1 MLASAVVHYFHQ
13 YMPGLIYVAV
23 SRVKSLDTI
32 QILNFS
38 AQQLLKPHQKITLI
52 KHITFPSDVL
62 DGPMLQCS
70 EDEDVAAPQ
79 ELLDVYKASVNSSES
94 TRRIL
99 IKSRDHLLAMNA
111 SPSSIA
117 STLVEEKYRAVNFL
131 LTDNYWLKV
140 QCLAE
145 LMWFHSFLIIEKP
158 HRRKPR
164 QDYH

>member
-1 MLASAVVHYFHQ
+1 
-13 YMPGLIYVAV
+13 
-23 SRVKSLDTI
+23 
-32 QILNFS
+32 
-38 AQQLLKPHQKITLI
+38 
-52 KHITFPSDVL
+52 
-62 DGPMLQCS
+62 MLQCS

-117 STLVEEKYRAVNFL
+117 STLLEEKYRAVNFL

>member
-1 MLASAVVHYFHQ
+1 
-13 YMPGLIYVAV
+13 
-23 SRVKSLDTI
+23 
-32 QILNFS
+32 
-38 AQQLLKPHQKITLI
+38 
-52 KHITFPSDVL
+52 
-62 DGPMLQCS
+62 MLQCS

>member
-1 MLASAVVHYFHQ
+1 
-13 YMPGLIYVAV
+13 
-23 SRVKSLDTI
+23 
-32 QILNFS
+32 
-38 AQQLLKPHQKITLI
+38 
-52 KHITFPSDVL
+52 
-62 DGPMLQCS
+62 MLQCS

-79 ELLDVYKASVNSSES
+79 ELLDVYKASVNSSKS

-117 STLVEEKYRAVNFL
+117 STLLEEKYRAVNFL

-145 LMWFHSFLIIEKP
+145 LMWFHSFLIIENLTEENRDKIIINIG
-158 HRRKPR
+158 R
-164 QDYH
+164 QGFTEVRLNKFFTSTRFSRYVCIVFPAKEMTIS

>member
-1 MLASAVVHYFHQ
+1 
-13 YMPGLIYVAV
+13 
-23 SRVKSLDTI
+23 
-32 QILNFS
+32 
-38 AQQLLKPHQKITLI
+38 
-52 KHITFPSDVL
+52 
-62 DGPMLQCS
+62 MLQCS

-79 ELLDVYKASVNSSES
+79 ELLDVYKASVNSSKS

-117 STLVEEKYRAVNFL
+117 STLLEEKYRAVNFL

-145 LMWFHSFLIIEKP
+145 LMWFHSFLIIENLTEENRDKIIINIG
-158 HRRKPR
+158 R
-164 QDYH
+164 QGFTEVRLNKFFTSTRFSQYVCIVFPAKDDNFLADCHY

>member
-1 MLASAVVHYFHQ
+1 
-13 YMPGLIYVAV
+13 
-23 SRVKSLDTI
+23 
-32 QILNFS
+32 
-38 AQQLLKPHQKITLI
+38 
-52 KHITFPSDVL
+52 
-62 DGPMLQCS
+62 MLQCS

-99 IKSRDHLLAMNA
+99 IKSRDHLWAMNA

-117 STLVEEKYRAVNFL
+117 STLLEEKYRAVNFL

-145 LMWFHSFLIIEKP
+145 LMWFHSFLIIENLIEENRDKIIIDIG
-158 HRRKPR
+158 R
-164 QDYH
+164 QGFTEVRLNKFFTSTRFSRYVCIVFPAKEMTIS

>member
-1 MLASAVVHYFHQ
+1 
-13 YMPGLIYVAV
+13 
-23 SRVKSLDTI
+23 
-32 QILNFS
+32 
-38 AQQLLKPHQKITLI
+38 
-52 KHITFPSDVL
+52 
-62 DGPMLQCS
+62 MLQCS

-117 STLVEEKYRAVNFL
+117 STLLEEKYRAVNFL

-145 LMWFHSFLIIEKP
+145 LMWFHSFLIIENLIEEN
-158 HRRKPR
+158 
-164 QDYH
+164 

>member
-1 MLASAVVHYFHQ
+1 
-13 YMPGLIYVAV
+13 
-23 SRVKSLDTI
+23 
-32 QILNFS
+32 
-38 AQQLLKPHQKITLI
+38 
-52 KHITFPSDVL
+52 
-62 DGPMLQCS
+62 MLQCS

-145 LMWFHSFLIIEKP
+145 LMWFHSFLIIENLIEENRDKIIINI
-158 HRRKPR
+158 RRQGFTEVRLNKFFTSIRVSRYVCIVFPAKEMTIS
-164 QDYH
+164 

>member
-1 MLASAVVHYFHQ
+1 
-13 YMPGLIYVAV
+13 
-23 SRVKSLDTI
+23 
-32 QILNFS
+32 
-38 AQQLLKPHQKITLI
+38 
-52 KHITFPSDVL
+52 
-62 DGPMLQCS
+62 MLQCS

-117 STLVEEKYRAVNFL
+117 STLLEEKYRAVNFL

-145 LMWFHSFLIIEKP
+145 LMWFHSFLIIENLTEENRDKIIINIG
-158 HRRKPR
+158 R
-164 QDYH
+164 QGFTEVRLNKFFTSTRFSRYVCIVFPAKDDNFLADCHY

>member
-1 MLASAVVHYFHQ
+1 
-13 YMPGLIYVAV
+13 
-23 SRVKSLDTI
+23 
-32 QILNFS
+32 
-38 AQQLLKPHQKITLI
+38 
-52 KHITFPSDVL
+52 
-62 DGPMLQCS
+62 MLQCS

-111 SPSSIA
+111 SPSLIA
-117 STLVEEKYRAVNFL
+117 STLLEEKYRAVNFL

-145 LMWFHSFLIIEKP
+145 LMWFHSFLIIENLIEENQDKIIINIG
-158 HRRKPR
+158 R
-164 QDYH
+164 QGFTEVRLNKFFTSTRFSRYVCIVFPAKEMTIS

>member
-1 MLASAVVHYFHQ
+1 
-13 YMPGLIYVAV
+13 
-23 SRVKSLDTI
+23 
-32 QILNFS
+32 
-38 AQQLLKPHQKITLI
+38 
-52 KHITFPSDVL
+52 
-62 DGPMLQCS
+62 MLQCS

-79 ELLDVYKASVNSSES
+79 ELLDVFKASVNSSES

-117 STLVEEKYRAVNFL
+117 STLLEEKYRAVNFL

-145 LMWFHSFLIIEKP
+145 LMWFHSFLIIENLTEENRDKIIINIG
-158 HRRKPR
+158 R
-164 QDYH
+164 QGFTEVRLNKFFTSTRFSRYVCIVFPAKEMTIS

>member
-1 MLASAVVHYFHQ
+1 
-13 YMPGLIYVAV
+13 
-23 SRVKSLDTI
+23 
-32 QILNFS
+32 
-38 AQQLLKPHQKITLI
+38 
-52 KHITFPSDVL
+52 
-62 DGPMLQCS
+62 MLQCS

-111 SPSSIA
+111 SPSLIA
-117 STLVEEKYRAVNFL
+117 STLLEEKYRAVNFL

-145 LMWFHSFLIIEKP
+145 LMWFHSFLIIENLIEENQDKIIINIG
-158 HRRKPR
+158 R
-164 QDYH
+164 QGFTEVRLNKFFTSTRFSRYVCIVFPAKDDNFLADCHY

>member
-1 MLASAVVHYFHQ
+1 M
-13 YMPGLIYVAV
+13 
-23 SRVKSLDTI
+23 
-32 QILNFS
+32 
-38 AQQLLKPHQKITLI
+38 
-52 KHITFPSDVL
+52 L
-62 DGPMLQCS
+62 DGPARQCS
-70 EDEDVAAPQ
+70 DDEDVSAPQ
-79 ELLDVYKASVNSSES
+79 ELLDVYKCITRHQSILASPPEGF
-94 TRRIL
+94 L

-117 STLVEEKYRAVNFL
+117 STLLEEKYRAVNFL

>member
-1 MLASAVVHYFHQ
+1 
-13 YMPGLIYVAV
+13 
-23 SRVKSLDTI
+23 
-32 QILNFS
+32 
-38 AQQLLKPHQKITLI
+38 
-52 KHITFPSDVL
+52 
-62 DGPMLQCS
+62 MLQCS

-117 STLVEEKYRAVNFL
+117 STLLEEKYRAVNFL

-145 LMWFHSFLIIEKP
+145 LMWFHSFLIIENLIEENRDKIIIDIG
-158 HRRKPR
+158 R
-164 QDYH
+164 QGFTEVRLNKFFTSTRFSRYVCIVFPAKEMTIS

>member
-1 MLASAVVHYFHQ
+1 
-13 YMPGLIYVAV
+13 
-23 SRVKSLDTI
+23 
-32 QILNFS
+32 
-38 AQQLLKPHQKITLI
+38 
-52 KHITFPSDVL
+52 
-62 DGPMLQCS
+62 MLQCS

-79 ELLDVYKASVNSSES
+79 ELLDVFKASVNSSES

-117 STLVEEKYRAVNFL
+117 STLLEEKYRAVNFL

-145 LMWFHSFLIIEKP
+145 LMWFHSFLIIENLMEENRDKIIINIG
-158 HRRKPR
+158 R
-164 QDYH
+164 QGFTEVRLNKFFTSTRFSRYVCIVFPAKEMTIS

>member
-1 MLASAVVHYFHQ
+1 
-13 YMPGLIYVAV
+13 
-23 SRVKSLDTI
+23 
-32 QILNFS
+32 
-38 AQQLLKPHQKITLI
+38 
-52 KHITFPSDVL
+52 
-62 DGPMLQCS
+62 MLQCS

-145 LMWFHSFLIIEKP
+145 LMWFHSFLIIENLIEENRDKIIINIG
-158 HRRKPR
+158 R
-164 QDYH
+164 QGFTEVRLNKFFTSTRFSWYVCIVFPAKEMTIS

>member
-1 MLASAVVHYFHQ
+1 
-13 YMPGLIYVAV
+13 
-23 SRVKSLDTI
+23 
-32 QILNFS
+32 
-38 AQQLLKPHQKITLI
+38 
-52 KHITFPSDVL
+52 
-62 DGPMLQCS
+62 MLQCS

-94 TRRIL
+94 TKRIL

-117 STLVEEKYRAVNFL
+117 STLLEEKYRAVNFL

-145 LMWFHSFLIIEKP
+145 LMWFHSFLIIENLMEENRDKIIINIG
-158 HRRKPR
+158 R
-164 QDYH
+164 QGFTEVRLNKFFTSTRFSRYVCIVFPAKEMTIS

>member
-1 MLASAVVHYFHQ
+1 
-13 YMPGLIYVAV
+13 
-23 SRVKSLDTI
+23 
-32 QILNFS
+32 
-38 AQQLLKPHQKITLI
+38 
-52 KHITFPSDVL
+52 
-62 DGPMLQCS
+62 MLQCS

-117 STLVEEKYRAVNFL
+117 STLLEEKYRAVNFL

-145 LMWFHSFLIIEKP
+145 LMWFHSFLIIKNLTEENRDKIIINIG
-158 HRRKPR
+158 R
-164 QDYH
+164 QGFTEVRLNKFFTSTRFSRYVCIVFPAKEMTIS

>member
-1 MLASAVVHYFHQ
+1 
-13 YMPGLIYVAV
+13 
-23 SRVKSLDTI
+23 
-32 QILNFS
+32 
-38 AQQLLKPHQKITLI
+38 
-52 KHITFPSDVL
+52 
-62 DGPMLQCS
+62 MLQCS
-70 EDEDVAAPQ
+70 EDEDVAALQ

-117 STLVEEKYRAVNFL
+117 STLLEEKYRAVNFL

-145 LMWFHSFLIIEKP
+145 LMWFHSFLIIENLIEENRDKIIIDIG
-158 HRRKPR
+158 R
-164 QDYH
+164 QGFTEVRLNKFFTSTRFSRYVCIVFPAKEMTIS

>member
-1 MLASAVVHYFHQ
+1 
-13 YMPGLIYVAV
+13 
-23 SRVKSLDTI
+23 
-32 QILNFS
+32 
-38 AQQLLKPHQKITLI
+38 
-52 KHITFPSDVL
+52 
-62 DGPMLQCS
+62 MLQCS

-117 STLVEEKYRAVNFL
+117 STLLEEKYRAVNFL

-145 LMWFHSFLIIEKP
+145 LMWFHSFLIIENLMEENRDKIIINIG
-158 HRRKPR
+158 R
-164 QDYH
+164 QGFTEVRLNKFFTSTRFSRYVCIVFPAKEMTIS

>member
-1 MLASAVVHYFHQ
+1 
-13 YMPGLIYVAV
+13 
-23 SRVKSLDTI
+23 
-32 QILNFS
+32 
-38 AQQLLKPHQKITLI
+38 
-52 KHITFPSDVL
+52 
-62 DGPMLQCS
+62 MLQCS
-70 EDEDVAAPQ
+70 EDEDVAALQ

-117 STLVEEKYRAVNFL
+117 STLLEEKYRAVNFL

-145 LMWFHSFLIIEKP
+145 LMWFHSFLIIENLIKEN
-158 HRRKPR
+158 RDKIIINIGR
-164 QDYH
+164 QGFTEVRLNKFFTSTRFSRYVCIVFPAKEMTIS

>member
-1 MLASAVVHYFHQ
+1 
-13 YMPGLIYVAV
+13 
-23 SRVKSLDTI
+23 
-32 QILNFS
+32 
-38 AQQLLKPHQKITLI
+38 
-52 KHITFPSDVL
+52 
-62 DGPMLQCS
+62 MLQCS

-117 STLVEEKYRAVNFL
+117 SKLLEEKYRAVNFL

-145 LMWFHSFLIIEKP
+145 LMWFHSFLIIENLTEENRDKIIINIG
-158 HRRKPR
+158 R
-164 QDYH
+164 QGFTEVRLNKFFTSTRFSRYVCIVFPAKEMTIS

>member
-1 MLASAVVHYFHQ
+1 
-13 YMPGLIYVAV
+13 
-23 SRVKSLDTI
+23 
-32 QILNFS
+32 
-38 AQQLLKPHQKITLI
+38 
-52 KHITFPSDVL
+52 
-62 DGPMLQCS
+62 MLQCS

-117 STLVEEKYRAVNFL
+117 STLLEEKYRAVNFL

-145 LMWFHSFLIIEKP
+145 LMWFHSFLIIENLTEENRDKIIINIG
-158 HRRKPR
+158 R
-164 QDYH
+164 QGFTEVRLNKFFTSTRFSRYVCIVFPAKEMTIS

>member
-1 MLASAVVHYFHQ
+1 
-13 YMPGLIYVAV
+13 
-23 SRVKSLDTI
+23 
-32 QILNFS
+32 
-38 AQQLLKPHQKITLI
+38 
-52 KHITFPSDVL
+52 
-62 DGPMLQCS
+62 MLQCS
-70 EDEDVAAPQ
+70 ENEDVAAPQ
-79 ELLDVYKASVNSSES
+79 ELLNVYKASVNSNES

-145 LMWFHSFLIIEKP
+145 LMWFHSFLIIENLIEENWDKIIINIG
-158 HRRKPR
+158 R
-164 QDYH
+164 QGFTEVRLNKFFTSTRFSRYVCIVFPAKEMTIS

>member
-1 MLASAVVHYFHQ
+1 
-13 YMPGLIYVAV
+13 
-23 SRVKSLDTI
+23 
-32 QILNFS
+32 
-38 AQQLLKPHQKITLI
+38 
-52 KHITFPSDVL
+52 
-62 DGPMLQCS
+62 MLQCS
-70 EDEDVAAPQ
+70 EDEDVAALQ

-117 STLVEEKYRAVNFL
+117 STLLEEKYRAVNFL

-145 LMWFHSFLIIEKP
+145 LMWFHSFLIIENLIEENRDKIIINIG
-158 HRRKPR
+158 R
-164 QDYH
+164 QGFTEVRLNKFFTSTRFSRYVCIVFPAKEMTIS